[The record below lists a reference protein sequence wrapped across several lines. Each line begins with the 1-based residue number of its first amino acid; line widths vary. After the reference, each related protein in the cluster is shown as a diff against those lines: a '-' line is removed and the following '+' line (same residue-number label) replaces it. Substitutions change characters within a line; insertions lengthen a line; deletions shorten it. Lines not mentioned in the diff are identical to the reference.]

1 MATVS
6 GTIKHRHQSA
16 LPPGGHDI
24 DVPEWNDSFVVAGGS
39 DQQIMVRDTA
49 KTDGWGLTT
58 SLTLTDMTISGTM
71 TAATINAS
79 GTVSANALT
88 VTTSINAASL
98 TTTGTV
104 TAGGVSTTTLTATG
118 AVTAAS
124 LTVSGTLVAGT
135 FVPIGG
141 TTSAYPALKR
151 NAANLDIRLADDSA
165 YTTLT
170 ARDYV
175 TTNGQ
180 LASASGIN
188 LRLLAQGSAN
198 VYLATNG
205 TDRWVIGPTG
215 TCYPLAD
222 NTNQIGVAANR
233 VASIYLGDTGIR
245 FGDTAA
251 FPALRR
257 SGTELQ
263 AVLGDGSAYT
273 TLRCADYLAVNS
285 FQTTTATGFLS
296 VGTPTAA
303 SGAIRLMNNQS
314 VKWRNAANTGD
325 IAAVTLDTSN
335 QLVFGGPT
343 ATVLAFNGTTFYGF
357 ADGAVSLGT
366 LSARWSS
373 CCLAATLSIGTNP
386 AATGVIR
393 LANNTSIYFRDSF
406 NSADIRGL
414 FCGTDNLLYVGAS
427 FRPDADATYHL
438 GSSTTRWA
446 DAFVSGFIAIGNSP
460 AVGSV
465 NQAIRLA
472 NNWAIAWRNNANTND
487 ITPLTVFSDDKV
499 YVGGATNDA
508 GLVLRSAVGIT
519 MSNAVVITGAS
530 LTIGTN
536 PATQGEIRLPNGAAV
551 WGRNAANTAD
561 VRLFRISTG
570 DVINLGFSSYPLVL
584 AGSSL
589 TLGPIYVEGA
599 EITAPAAPI
608 ANGFRLYADDD
619 GAGKTRLMVLFSSG
633 AAQQLAIQP

>member
-357 ADGAVSLGT
+357 ADGAVALGSLT
-366 LSARWSS
+366 ARWSV
-373 CCLAATLSIGTNP
+373 CCLSSSVSIGTN
-386 AATGVIR
+386 AATTG
-393 LANNTSIYFRDSF
+393 
-406 NSADIRGL
+406 
-414 FCGTDNLLYVGAS
+414 
-427 FRPDADATYHL
+427 
-438 GSSTTRWA
+438 
-446 DAFVSGFIAIGNSP
+446 
-460 AVGSV
+460 
-465 NQAIRLA
+465 AIRLA
-472 NNWAIAWRNNANTND
+472 TGSVINGRNATNTGDVTLVGINSSNQVTLSTEVITNGGVMFSGNAGTGA
-487 ITPLTVFSDDKV
+487 
-499 YVGGATNDA
+499 GGAMMFAAA
-508 GLVLRSAVGIT
+508 GSGSADCYLYRQSAGV
-519 MSNAVVITGAS
+519 MSMLATLLPYADNTYDLGSATFRFRTGYFGTA

-536 PATQGEIRLPNGAAV
+536 PATTGEIRVPNGGAV

-561 VRLFRISTG
+561 VRLFRISAG
-570 DVINLGFSSYPLVL
+570 DVINLGFTGYPLVL